1 MTFEEYVLARGP
13 GLLRL
18 ARLLVDDVH
27 RADDLVQDTLV
38 RVYPRWAKILRTD
51 QPDLYVRRTLINVN
65 ASWWRRRSSREMP
78 AELDGDARGGADDHG
93 PPTAER
99 LALWARVRALPH
111 RQRAVIALRYYE
123 DLDDDRIAQILGCS
137 RATVRTHAMRALAAM
152 RVELHD
158 LEELQR

>member
-1 MTFEEYVLARGP
+1 VTFEEYVLARGP
-13 GLLRL
+13 ALLRL

-38 RVYPRWAKILRTD
+38 RVYPRWAKVLRTD
-51 QPDLYVRRTLINVN
+51 QPDLYIRRTLINLN

-78 AELDGDARGGADDHG
+78 AEFSADAGPGRDDHG
-93 PPTAER
+93 GAVADR
-99 LALWARVRALPH
+99 VALWARVRVLPP

-123 DLDDDRIAQILGCS
+123 DLDDDRIGQILGCS

-152 RVELHD
+152 RVDLRD
-158 LEELQR
+158 LEELHR

>member
-1 MTFEEYVLARGP
+1 VTFEEYVLARGP
-13 GLLRL
+13 ALLRL

-38 RVYPRWAKILRTD
+38 RVYPRWARIVRAD
-51 QPDLYVRRTLINVN
+51 QPDLYVRRTLVNVN

-78 AELDGDARGGADDHG
+78 AQLDAELWPGADDHG

-99 LALWARVRALPH
+99 LALWQRVRALPR

-123 DLDDDRIAQILGCS
+123 DLDDERIAQILGCS

-158 LEELQR
+158 LEELHR

>member
-38 RVYPRWAKILRTD
+38 RVYPRWARILRTD
-51 QPDLYVRRTLINVN
+51 QPDLYVRRVLVNVN

-78 AELDGDARGGADDHG
+78 AELDADAWPGADDHG

-99 LALWARVRALPH
+99 LDIWQRVRALPR

-123 DLDDDRIAQILGCS
+123 DLDDDRISQILGCS

-158 LEELQR
+158 LEELHR

>member
-38 RVYPRWAKILRTD
+38 RVYPRWARILRTD

-78 AELDGDARGGADDHG
+78 AEIDGDAFPGAHDHG

-99 LALWARVRALPH
+99 LALWSRVRALPK

-123 DLDDDRIAQILGCS
+123 DLDDERIAQILGCS

-158 LEELQR
+158 LKELHR